1 MEGTI
6 YKRNN
11 CKTTCAWQGKVTFDF
26 EGRREE
32 RSEVL
37 QIHKGRKN
45 SLSHGQGVNGMFEDQ
60 TLLFLGR
67 DGKINLS

>member
-1 MEGTI
+1 M
-6 YKRNN
+6 
-11 CKTTCAWQGKVTFDF
+11 CKTTRAWQGKATFDF
-26 EGRREE
+26 EERFEE

-37 QIHKGRKN
+37 QILKGRKN

-60 TLLFLGR
+60 TLLFLGG

>member
-1 MEGTI
+1 M
-6 YKRNN
+6 
-11 CKTTCAWQGKVTFDF
+11 CKTTRAWQGKATFDF
-26 EGRREE
+26 EERLEE

-37 QIHKGRKN
+37 QILKGRKN

-60 TLLFLGR
+60 TLLFLGG

>member
-1 MEGTI
+1 M
-6 YKRNN
+6 
-11 CKTTCAWQGKVTFDF
+11 TFDF

-60 TLLFLGR
+60 TLLFLGG